1 MSITAVLLEGAQRAL
16 QYTALLFS
24 LNVSATAAAQL
35 PQPPQP
41 APAQTAALA
50 IDGPLLD
57 LPLTLTAH
65 HLDVRISDDAAAVRT
80 VLFLR
85 NDTPD
90 AVAAQYMLPH
100 RARVERSG
108 QWRALRA
115 AYAED
120 RCDGI
125 AIDSDGD
132 LSAIEAELA
141 EAGEP
146 LSQLQRHDVVVV
158 APGEQITVEV
168 QQVVPVS
175 EHDGVHRLVLPLPV
189 DRDAPWV
196 PHFSA
201 DVLIEAAQPVRRLA
215 SSTHEA
221 LIDGLGER
229 TALLTVPD
237 GFVYRQTQLA
247 IDFELGAAA
256 PAAAPP
262 QATLR
267 QPAPT
272 MAAR

>member
-16 QYTALLFS
+16 QYSALLFS
-24 LNVSATAAAQL
+24 LNVTVPAAAQL
-35 PQPPQP
+35 PPPQ
-41 APAQTAALA
+41 AVPAQAAALA

-65 HLDVRISDDAAAVRT
+65 HLDVRISGDAAAVRT
-80 VLFLR
+80 VLLLR
-85 NDTPD
+85 NDTAD
-90 AVAAQYMLPH
+90 VVATQYMLPYP
-100 RARVERSG
+100 ARVQRG
-108 QWRALRA
+108 DQWQALGA
-115 AYAED
+115 AHFD
-120 RCDGI
+120 DHCDVM
-125 AIDSDGD
+125 AAASDGD

-141 EAGEP
+141 EVGEP
-146 LSQLQRHDVVVV
+146 RPQLQRHDVVVV
-158 APGEQITVEV
+158 APGEQVTVEV

-175 EHDGVHRLVLPLPV
+175 ERDGVHRLVLPLPV

-201 DVLIEAAQPVRRLA
+201 DVLVEAGQPIRRLA

-229 TALLTVPD
+229 TALLTVPN

-256 PAAAPP
+256 PAAAAPLV
-262 QATLR
+262 TLR
-267 QPAPT
+267 QPAQT
-272 MAAR
+272 IAAR